1 MSGGGSYLVAVALE
15 FGGCRTMAIV
25 ESVPNNGGDN
35 NINGGYPIVVVA
47 MAMAMSGKVVVDGV
61 RP

>member
-1 MSGGGSYLVAVALE
+1 MVAVALE